1 MAAGMTKNET
11 EIAYAREFAMALPAL
26 PGDAALRE
34 RRKRAFAQF
43 EAQGLPSR
51 RNEEWHYT
59 DYRARLSPPVMQ
71 AYSPLALSGKLPL
84 DPLAASGAAAHYR
97 LVNGAFASD
106 RPLPKGVE
114 IYPLARALRERPD
127 LVARIGEVFADT
139 LSPMAAL
146 NTAFFADTLFVV
158 VGKGVKLDAP
168 LHASFYFGGDMPLRL
183 VARGF
188 IIVEDGAE
196 ATLVNSVTGSEGVGY
211 QSNSIVEIWVGDNA
225 KVQYVRNNGTGLAST
240 AVHMIGARIGARS
253 EVNIFNMTTGAGL
266 SRHEIRLA
274 FAGPN
279 AKAGIRGVGMLRG
292 AQHSDTTLIVDH
304 AAPGCESR
312 ELFRH
317 IVDDSATGVFQ
328 GKISVRQVAQK
339 TDGQMASNAILLS
352 DEATMNN
359 KPELEIFADDVVC
372 AHGATCGALDDD
384 LLFYLQARGLPRK
397 EAEALMIQAFCG
409 EAIEF
414 VEDDVLR
421 AALNGVV
428 ADWLA
433 ARAAA

>member
-1 MAAGMTKNET
+1 MAAEMTKNET
-11 EIAYAREFAMALPAL
+11 ELAYVREFAMSLPAL

-34 RRKRAFAQF
+34 RRKQAFAHF
-43 EAQGLPSR
+43 EAVGLPSR
-51 RNEEWHYT
+51 RDEEWHYT
-59 DYRARLSPPVMQ
+59 DYRGRVSPPALQ

-84 DPLAASGAAAHYR
+84 DPLAAGGAGAHYR

-114 IYPLARALRERPD
+114 IYPLARALKERPD
-127 LVARIGEVFADT
+127 LIARIGEVYGDT
-139 LSPMAAL
+139 LSPIAAL

-211 QSNSIVEIWVGDNA
+211 QSNSVVEICVGDDA
-225 KVQYVRNNGTGLAST
+225 KVNYIRNNGTGRAST
-240 AVHMIGARIGARS
+240 AVHLIGARIGARS
-253 EVNIFNMTTGAGL
+253 EINIFNMTTGAGL
-266 SRHEIRLA
+266 SRNEIRLT
-274 FAGPN
+274 FAGPD
-279 AKAGIRGVGMLRG
+279 ARGSIRGVGLLSG
-292 AQHSDTTLIVDH
+292 LQHSDTTLIVDH
-304 AAPGCESR
+304 TAPGCESR

-317 IVDDSATGVFQ
+317 VVDESATGVFQ
-328 GKISVRQVAQK
+328 GKISVRQAAQK

-352 DEATMNN
+352 DDAAMNN

-384 LLFYLQARGLPRK
+384 LLFYLQARGLPKK

-414 VEDDVLR
+414 VEDEALR
-421 AALNGVV
+421 EALNGVV
-428 ADWLA
+428 AGWLS
-433 ARAAA
+433 ARANA